1 MPKFTLSL
9 PVQTAVDFGEP
20 IQIAATLALPDH
32 ASSGPLDLRI
42 CLHGGTYSRWYW
54 DAQIAGWPG
63 YSFIDHCLARGKA
76 VLAIDALGMGDSSQP
91 TQEDRLTPHCGAQA
105 HHLALGSVLERMDAG
120 DWGAEF
126 AGRARRITGVGH
138 SMGGMLTIL
147 QQARWASFDQV
158 AILGFTNIGLA
169 MSDAVRAD
177 LDARVAGS
185 GYGAANRA
193 AMRGYFH
200 AADVPDA
207 VIAADDAQASTT
219 PNSYGRL
226 AIVPG
231 GVAGE
236 AAAITPPVYLHF
248 ADIDVSPDP
257 HAEPAGYRGSRHVTM
272 TTLADAAHC
281 HNFASSR
288 QQSWAMLDRWIDHV
302 GAVG

>member
-1 MPKFTLSL
+1 
-9 PVQTAVDFGEP
+9 
-20 IQIAATLALPDH
+20 
-32 ASSGPLDLRI
+32 
-42 CLHGGTYSRWYW
+42 
-54 DAQIAGWPG
+54 
-63 YSFIDHCLARGKA
+63 
-76 VLAIDALGMGDSSQP
+76 
-91 TQEDRLTPHCGAQA
+91 
-105 HHLALGSVLERMDAG
+105 
-120 DWGAEF
+120 
-126 AGRARRITGVGH
+126 
-138 SMGGMLTIL
+138 
-147 QQARWASFDQV
+147 
-158 AILGFTNIGLA
+158 

-236 AAAITPPVYLHF
+236 AAAITAPVYLHF

-257 HAEPAGYRGSRHVTM
+257 HREPAGYRGSRHVTM

-281 HNFASSR
+281 HNFASTR

-302 GAVG
+302 GAVD